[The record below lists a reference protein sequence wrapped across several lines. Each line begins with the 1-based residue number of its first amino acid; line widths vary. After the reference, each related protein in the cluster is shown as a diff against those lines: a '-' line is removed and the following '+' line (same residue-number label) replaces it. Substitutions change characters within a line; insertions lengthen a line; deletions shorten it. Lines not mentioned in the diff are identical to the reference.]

1 MVWKNVLN
9 NNANKYHFLARSTE
23 KVNLNADN
31 TNIENSKFEKRLNVR
46 FEHRPTFHEYV
57 SDLCKKPSRKT
68 YLLTRVTRFM
78 SIPKQRILMNSFLKR
93 SSIIARSYGCDT
105 FEKIIE
111 KWFVSTDY
119 ALRVLYNDKQL
130 SFSELLSLFT
140 KEVFRY

>member
-1 MVWKNVLN
+1 MN
-9 NNANKYHFLARSTE
+9 
-23 KVNLNADN
+23 
-31 TNIENSKFEKRLNVR
+31 
-46 FEHRPTFHEYV
+46 
-57 SDLCKKPSRKT
+57 
-68 YLLTRVTRFM
+68 
-78 SIPKQRILMNSFLKR
+78 IPKQRKLMNSFLKR

-111 KWFVSTDY
+111 KLFVSTDY

>member
-23 KVNLNADN
+23 KVNLNVDN
-31 TNIENSKFEKRLNVR
+31 TNIENSKFEKLLNVR

-78 SIPKQRILMNSFLKR
+78 SILKQRILMNSFLKR

>member
-111 KWFVSTDY
+111 KLFVSTDY